1 MWTLNTSC
9 DLENR
14 CKVHSKRWCVCISV
28 KTLLASERKQ
38 NITQNKARIA
48 LWYFE
53 STVSVE
59 NKCIWRRMTLKSCKI
74 LFTYCTKLVQLISFH
89 RHTICTS
96 TSTPTIA
103 DTLISANQ
111 PRELLLSIQLVRC
124 LYSPNNSLLSH
135 CSIIAITLS
144 DLAGSIY

>member
-1 MWTLNTSC
+1 
-9 DLENR
+9 
-14 CKVHSKRWCVCISV
+14 
-28 KTLLASERKQ
+28 
-38 NITQNKARIA
+38 
-48 LWYFE
+48 
-53 STVSVE
+53 
-59 NKCIWRRMTLKSCKI
+59 MTLKSCKI

-144 DLAGSIY
+144 DLAGSIYQIKASGTTKSFLRTPMSNSQQRHLVIYTQSQAPPITPRINTISCSQYESHGI